1 MQGGAGNN
9 MGGPLPM
16 GQMNRNRFAAD
27 YDLTE
32 GTHDPHS
39 MHRMPSY
46 ENPPMTDPYRPGSDL
61 KSPIIGIGG
70 LLPAAGN
77 PSAPAHHMLPPSQL
91 PFAPRPGSHYQPS
104 NIMRQMNPNGI
115 SAPSG
120 AIMGTGGL
128 ISPKLSTTSPV
139 PNQAPYVPLAA
150 KQGPIPNQ
158 SSQTPTPQ
166 QQQQQGGGNSNNG
179 AIHAQ
184 IMQQFRLAVQAGLI
198 SQDLLN
204 TKLPPFMLQ
213 VNLYSSLSRME
224 NSFFSQALTKII

>member
-16 GQMNRNRFAAD
+16 NSMNRNRFMSD
-27 YDLTE
+27 YYLTE
-32 GTHDPHS
+32 GTHYPQS
-39 MHRMPSY
+39 MHRMSSY
-46 ENPPMTDPYRPGSDL
+46 ENQPMNDPYRQGSDL

-77 PSAPAHHMLPPSQL
+77 PPPPHHMMPPSQL
-91 PFAPRPGSHYQPS
+91 PFAPRPGSHYQPG
-104 NIMRQMNPNGI
+104 NMMRQMNPNGI

-139 PNQAPYVPLAA
+139 PNQAPYVPLSA
-150 KQGPIPNQ
+150 KQGNIPTP

-166 QQQQQGGGNSNNG
+166 QQQQQGVGNSNNG
-179 AIHAQ
+179 TVHAQ

-213 VNLYSSLSRME
+213 VN
-224 NSFFSQALTKII
+224 